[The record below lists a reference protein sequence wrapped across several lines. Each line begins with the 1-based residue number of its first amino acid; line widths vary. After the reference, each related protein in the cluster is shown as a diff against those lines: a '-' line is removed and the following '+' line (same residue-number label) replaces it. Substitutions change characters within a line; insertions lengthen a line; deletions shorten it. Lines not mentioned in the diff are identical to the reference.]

1 MKLFELYQQNTL
13 QGTNNLKRISEAVEH
28 KTGAVITV
36 GNTQV
41 KLGINSARYVFS
53 LYETAVANGTSE
65 QFLEGLANLN
75 PTMVMENDNTMRHI
89 VSKFKHEV
97 KNFLAGQELSD
108 DLYHALYDYYS
119 DHGEMPYGTMK
130 GRDGDPY
137 EWVHMRFDQDVHDYT
152 GGGNPDIPA
161 LPAATMPS
169 MPRQESM
176 YESKKA
182 KMKEGS
188 RPVTGSAHDKLV
200 GAISSRMSDT
210 PQPRRAPK
218 DDAEAASWARMEK
231 DKLAMKKAVADK
243 KVKEGWDD
251 MMADVRARADKETP
265 GATGKFDRKSTGTGT
280 VYSRKYNADSGQ
292 SIEPKKDAEGKSPVK
307 RSRGRPSAA
316 ASSTEGGTSFADYNS
331 WYHKSK
337 RTHSERKIVGSRAG
351 AVAVVPKGKKY
362 LVVGNWENDSG
373 MLFDKPNEM
382 LSLEDLKAF
391 KSAKGRPKKIR
402 EWIETLRFVSEGET
416 TKTATGIK
424 HSAKGKYGASE
435 EEEKE
440 PESLNKSLTSKL
452 DKSMGIKHDHGNKKK

>member
-176 YESKKA
+176 YESKKV
-182 KMKEGS
+182 KME
-188 RPVTGSAHDKLV
+188 
-200 GAISSRMSDT
+200 
-210 PQPRRAPK
+210 
-218 DDAEAASWARMEK
+218 
-231 DKLAMKKAVADK
+231 
-243 KVKEGWDD
+243 EGWDD
-251 MMADVRARADKETP
+251 MMADVRARADKEAP
-265 GATGKFDRKSTGTGT
+265 GATGKFDRSKNPDSGGT
-280 VYSRKYNADSGQ
+280 VYSRKYNADTGQ
-292 SIEPKKDAEGKSPVK
+292 SIETGKDAEGKSPVK

-362 LVVGNWENDSG
+362 LVVGNWESDSG
-373 MLFDKPNEM
+373 MLFDAPSEI

-424 HSAKGKYGASE
+424 HSAKGKYGAGE